1 MKIQNSLPY
10 ISNMNFKGHEAKKLD
25 TILVHK
31 RSDYGSE
38 AIIRQLES
46 IANRHKISIKPIR
59 YYTSNIWIQD
69 LMLFAP
75 NKKVIA
81 ANYRYASGYADEY
94 GLEPDELTNNKNT
107 MRTKHIDGGNI
118 FFVKDRDGKDVI
130 LTAKNTDGT
139 CDLAGYENVLEPDK
153 LIQLPHADYHAD
165 LFITPIGDNK
175 ILVANDKLMQDG
187 LERILEACVLYT
199 AENPEDES
207 TQEIEKVSKKLLEI
221 IDMFDESIQ
230 EYKFKGDDEK
240 AAEILRENGFEVI
253 PVPSR
258 VHYLGGWFFQDD
270 KEKLTHVLN
279 YSNAITFKDRNNET
293 VLIAGKS
300 GLEKKI
306 GLTKDI
312 AEKIGI
318 DFESL
323 FKEAVSPH
331 IKAENIHFIEGDPK
345 KPISEILEENK
356 GGLHCMCIEI
366 PDYFK
371 I

>member
-1 MKIQNSLPY
+1 
-10 ISNMNFKGHEAKKLD
+10 
-25 TILVHK
+25 
-31 RSDYGSE
+31 
-38 AIIRQLES
+38 
-46 IANRHKISIKPIR
+46 
-59 YYTSNIWIQD
+59 
-69 LMLFAP
+69 
-75 NKKVIA
+75 
-81 ANYRYASGYADEY
+81 
-94 GLEPDELTNNKNT
+94 
-107 MRTKHIDGGNI
+107 
-118 FFVKDRDGKDVI
+118 
-130 LTAKNTDGT
+130 
-139 CDLAGYENVLEPDK
+139 
-153 LIQLPHADYHAD
+153 
-165 LFITPIGDNK
+165 
-175 ILVANDKLMQDG
+175 
-187 LERILEACVLYT
+187 
-199 AENPEDES
+199 
-207 TQEIEKVSKKLLEI
+207 
-221 IDMFDESIQ
+221 MFDESIQ